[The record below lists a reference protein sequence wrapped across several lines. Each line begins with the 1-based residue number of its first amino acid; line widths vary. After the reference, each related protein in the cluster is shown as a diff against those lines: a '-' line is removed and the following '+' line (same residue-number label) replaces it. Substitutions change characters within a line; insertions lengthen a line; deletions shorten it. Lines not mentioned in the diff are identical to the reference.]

1 MTYLKEEL
9 FTESNIIDP
18 NWVIRY
24 LINHIN
30 PGRTSSKHVMRAVKK
45 MLDHISGVKITFKKM
60 PEVKLCFCVSGVFD
74 TDTKNKIH
82 IEVYNESYEKK
93 FHLEEKYYYQFIFD
107 LADTLCHESIHR
119 YQHSVRIDDYFDGY
133 SSEEHENYYSDPDE
147 LFAYSVNIAHSL
159 YRTHGNKLLEHLHD
173 YKKLIDNDP
182 YFGDYCNIFDNR
194 KILRKL
200 LKMIYQNV
208 VAIENGDVCHRPR
221 LNA

>member
-30 PGRTSSKHVMRAVKK
+30 PGRVSSKQIMKAVKK
-45 MLDHISGVKITFKKM
+45 MLDHIDGVKITFRKS
-60 PEVKLCFCVSGVFD
+60 PQVQLCFCVSGVFD
-74 TDTKNKIH
+74 TDVKNKIQ
-82 IEVYNESYEKK
+82 IEIFNESYEKK
-93 FHLEEKYYYQFIFD
+93 FYLNEKYYYQFIFD

-119 YQHSVRIDDYFDGY
+119 YQHSVRLEDYFEGN
-133 SSEEHENYYSDPDE
+133 SVEEHESYYSDPDE
-147 LFAYSVNIAHSL
+147 LFAYSVNIAHNL
-159 YRTHGNKLLEHLHD
+159 YRKYGKDLIKHLND
-173 YKKLIDNDP
+173 YTQLINNDP
-182 YFGDYCNIFDNR
+182 YFEDYCNIFNNR

-208 VAIENGDVCHRPR
+208 VAIEQGDVCHRPR